1 MIYGVARQ
9 SDVILDDTG
18 TMIFPM
24 FQVRIQDENG
34 KVLKTYEKTAFIP
47 RTAVLTEIRIN
58 LSRVEKMGR

>member
-1 MIYGVARQ
+1 MARQ

-47 RTAVLTEIRIN
+47 RTAVLTEIR
-58 LSRVEKMGR
+58 LT